1 MKKIENAR
9 YTCDD
14 NFDYIY
20 ADNRIYTIARN
31 TGDYGSVA
39 VGERMAMGD
48 VLTQE
53 LYDKWSSECA
63 LVGTFEL
70 KEAE

>member
-1 MKKIENAR
+1 MLRLDNAR

-14 NFDYIY
+14 NFTDIY
-20 ADNRIYTIARN
+20 AGNRIYTIARN
-31 TGDYGSVA
+31 TGNWGSVA
-39 VGERMAMGD
+39 VGERMAMGG

-53 LYDKWSSECA
+53 LYDKWCSECTST
-63 LVGTFEL
+63 GTFEL

>member
-1 MKKIENAR
+1 MILKNAR
-9 YTCDD
+9 YTCDE
-14 NFDYIY
+14 NFTTVY
-20 ADNRIYTIARN
+20 AGNRIYTIARN

-63 LVGTFEL
+63 TISAFEL
-70 KEAE
+70 TEAE